1 MQIDSDVITLLA
13 LLIMAVMSFFL
24 YRSVPRDIADQIFKK
39 GQEAAAK
46 TPQTWD
52 DEAMKLLRQFYD
64 LLRAQ
69 QPPTG
74 GQPPA
79 PPTA

>member
-13 LLIMAVMSFFL
+13 LLIMAIMSFFL

-39 GQEAAAK
+39 GEEAVAK

-64 LLRAQ
+64 MAKS
-69 QPPTG
+69 QPPT
-74 GQPPA
+74 P
-79 PPTA
+79 PPTP